1 MIKTFLRLCVV
12 LLPWTLR
19 RWVLR
24 RFFKY
29 RIHPTARIG
38 CSWIFPEELEMAE
51 HARIGHFNVAIH
63 LQRVSLGAHAL
74 IERSNWITGFKAGD
88 SRHFAHRT
96 DRAPVLLLHEHSAI
110 TKHHH
115 LDCTDRVEIGGFTII
130 GGYGSQLLSHSIDLE
145 NNRQD
150 AAPISIGRYCFIG
163 TAVVVLG
170 GARLPD
176 RSVLGAKALLNEAF
190 EQPGWLYA
198 GVPARP
204 VKALNETNAYFHRK
218 EGFVS

>member
-1 MIKTFLRLCVV
+1 MLFRLLIVFL
-12 LLPWTLR
+12 P
-19 RWVLR
+19 WVLR
-24 RFFKY
+24 RRLLQACFGY

-38 CSWIFPEELEMAE
+38 CSWIFPRELEMGE

-74 IERSNWITGFKAGD
+74 IERSNWITGFEAGAP
-88 SRHFAHRT
+88 RHFAHRPG
-96 DRAPVLLLHEHSAI
+96 REPALVLHEHSAV

-115 LDCTDRVEIGGFTII
+115 LDCTDRVEIGAFTII

-145 NNRQD
+145 HNRQD
-150 AAPISIGRYCFIG
+150 AAPIVIGRYCFVG
-163 TAVVVLG
+163 TDVVVLG

-190 EQPGWLYA
+190 GQPGWLYA

-204 VKALNETNAYFHRK
+204 VKALNATDAYFHR
-218 EGFVS
+218 EQGFVS